1 MAIIKTK
8 FDRGVEGAT
17 NIVDVG
23 TEGTRLATGTTA
35 QRGST
40 SGQLGFNTTTGK
52 FGVEIYWFCKYST
65 CSSCFIY

>member
-17 NIVDVG
+17 NIVDTG
-23 TEGTRLATGTTA
+23 TEGTKVAAGTTA

-40 SGQLGFNTTTGK
+40 SGQFRFNSTTGK
-52 FGVEIYWFCKYST
+52 F
-65 CSSCFIY
+65 